1 MKQPRN
7 PWSDGPEYITQCAI
21 EPQTNFTYEVNF
33 TDEEGTLWWHAHSD
47 WTRATVHGAI
57 VILPSEGSSFPFP
70 EPDEEDIIVLGMYFR
85 NLFSLINI
93 RTTLLILFSNS
104 LTLSNNLYP
113 TRRQLQDHSTR
124 DGDLS
129 LPIEKAVGER
139 IYEKLRY
146 KDKENNI
153 KC

>member
-7 PWSDGPEYITQCAI
+7 PWSDGPEYITQCPI
-21 EPQTNFTYEVNF
+21 QPQTNFTYEVNF

-70 EPDEEDIIVLGMYFR
+70 KPDEEDIIVLGTYFR

-93 RTTLLILFSNS
+93 RTIRPILFSNS
-104 LTLSNNLYP
+104 LTFSNNWYP
-113 TRRQLQDHSTR
+113 TRRQLQDHSSR
-124 DGDLS
+124 DGNLHHQ
-129 LPIEKAVGER
+129 
-139 IYEKLRY
+139 
-146 KDKENNI
+146 
-153 KC
+153 